1 MKTKVKITLLFL
13 LLCGS
18 CYYVFTK
25 ERRSSTEHDQSSK
38 GVSCPRMPM
47 TFEDVKPVITVI
59 GRNITLR
66 CVTNFTLLFHDI
78 LEWIKGNDD
87 ILVVKDR
94 KVHQNIDKIRFSLA
108 ASIKGLKRRIAS
120 LNISH
125 VKYTDSG
132 SYCCC
137 IRNITTVRQCI
148 NHIVV
153 VENES
158 FITEDSVKHVKVDP
172 SHFPTTPSPQNETNY
187 WLLIS
192 APVAVVGVGVGV
204 GVLCFIAYLLRRK
217 CNKYVPV
224 PTCCRKG
231 KRKSSDSHAHE
242 LSSLSE
248 NRSSDKERRSTKEHV
263 V

>member
-38 GVSCPRMPM
+38 GVSCPRMPTM
-47 TFEDVKPVITVI
+47 FEDVKPVITVI

-66 CVTNFTLLFHDI
+66 CVTNFTSDDI

-87 ILVVKDR
+87 ILVVKNR
-94 KVHQNIDKIRFSLA
+94 KVHQNTDKSRYSLA
-108 ASIKGLKRRIAS
+108 ASIEGLNRSIAS

-125 VKYTDSG
+125 VKHTDSG

-137 IRNITTVRQCI
+137 IRNIKNVRQCI
-148 NHIVV
+148 NHTVDSDKHRKVV
-153 VENES
+153 
-158 FITEDSVKHVKVDP
+158 P

-187 WLLIS
+187 WLWIGI
-192 APVAVVGVGVGV
+192 AVAVAVLVVV
-204 GVLCFIAYLLRRK
+204 GVLCLIAYLLRRK
-217 CNKYVPV
+217 CPV